1 MTIYGI
7 NDIIGGS
14 AGVGLIN
21 LSLEY
26 KENQMQQSQ
35 VGRYL
40 ITALIV
46 LVILILLALLLALG
60 LPVGASAFL
69 EMAWN
74 WLLRLV
80 GLTTVVFS
88 IIALLAAGPA
98 SLELERFS
106 KWIVLA
112 LLGLLI
118 IQLKWFL
125 TLGLVGLLITIM
137 VVTYLRKEMEEVK

>member
-1 MTIYGI
+1 
-7 NDIIGGS
+7 
-14 AGVGLIN
+14 
-21 LSLEY
+21 
-26 KENQMQQSQ
+26 MQQSQ

-46 LVILILLALLLALG
+46 LVILILFALLLALG
-60 LPVGASAFL
+60 MPVGASAFL

-88 IIALLAAGPA
+88 IIALLITGPA
-98 SLELERFS
+98 ALEPERFS
-106 KWIVLA
+106 KWIILA

-118 IQLKWFL
+118 IHLKWFL
-125 TLGLVGLLITIM
+125 TLGLVGLLITIII
-137 VVTYLRKEMEEVK
+137 VTYLRKGIEEVK